1 MGQGERKRGKREEYD
16 DTPPAFNPSE
26 IEKTLILIKLPISL
40 LLPGEGQGSRKQGQG
55 PPQGKQSGKSKGKEG
70 NADCSVYCMASVNTS
85 TLLL

>member
-1 MGQGERKRGKREEYD
+1 MGHWDRGKEKDEREGK
-16 DTPPAFNPSE
+16 
-26 IEKTLILIKLPISL
+26 IENTLILIKLPISL
-40 LLPGEGQGSRKQGQG
+40 LLTGEGQGSRKQGQG